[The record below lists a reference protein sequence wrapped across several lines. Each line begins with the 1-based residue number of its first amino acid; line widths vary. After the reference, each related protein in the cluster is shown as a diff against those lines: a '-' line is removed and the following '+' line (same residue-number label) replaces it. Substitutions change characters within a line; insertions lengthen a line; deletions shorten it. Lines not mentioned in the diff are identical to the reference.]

1 MGGGGGDGCGG
12 LGWRVCV
19 CVCVCVYV
27 CVWWGLTRKNTPF
40 SNQNTI
46 FPILRMLVDTFSLDV
61 AHFSFLPQKIAVTPG
76 SLSLTFTIL
85 WSNSPDDKLMIFFL
99 FFSENRI

>member
-12 LGWRVCV
+12 LVVRVC
-19 CVCVCVYV
+19 V

-61 AHFSFLPQKIAVTPG
+61 AHFFFLPQKIAVTPG